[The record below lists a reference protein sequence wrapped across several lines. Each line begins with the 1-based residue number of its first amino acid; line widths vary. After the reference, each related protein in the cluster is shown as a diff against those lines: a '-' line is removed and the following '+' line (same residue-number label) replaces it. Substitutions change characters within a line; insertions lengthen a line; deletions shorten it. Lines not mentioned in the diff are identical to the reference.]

1 MKSLKILLLGIFCVN
16 CVTPSFPTESDGGY
30 VYKGYD
36 FREYAEKGI
45 LVTTTE
51 PTGNYQSKG
60 IIQVTLNPEVK
71 EVSVSNY
78 NAAKRNNGI
87 IELNNTIYE
96 MMMVPFFD
104 GTRRYYRIEVTTT
117 EDAIDEIVN
126 TAIEWG
132 ADAIYDFNVINETV
146 NDNGLSKVIRTIS
159 GFAVK
164 RQAEQIEIVDG

>member
-1 MKSLKILLLGIFCVN
+1 
-16 CVTPSFPTESDGGY
+16 
-30 VYKGYD
+30 
-36 FREYAEKGI
+36 
-45 LVTTTE
+45 
-51 PTGNYQSKG
+51 
-60 IIQVTLNPEVK
+60 
-71 EVSVSNY
+71 
-78 NAAKRNNGI
+78 
-87 IELNNTIYE
+87 